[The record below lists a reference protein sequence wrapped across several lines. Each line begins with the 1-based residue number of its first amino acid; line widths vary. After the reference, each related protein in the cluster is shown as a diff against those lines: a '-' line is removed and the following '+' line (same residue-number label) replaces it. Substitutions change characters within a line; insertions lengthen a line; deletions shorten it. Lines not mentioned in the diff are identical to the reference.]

1 MATAGAE
8 GQAAGGGINSDP
20 TAAQQ
25 QVAPSETAAV
35 LQVLAAL
42 QASVA
47 GIAGTQ
53 ADQQA
58 LLLAQGEAL
67 RAVQEVDAEVR
78 AARDSGSEAGSAHTL
93 SSEAGSARRSVKGRV
108 LSVKKTGSARV
119 PTAGEK
125 NVLRL
130 FKSQGPFPGSKVVKT
145 EPADTHRPVLRELT
159 SRAT

>member
-47 GIAGTQ
+47 GIAGTK
-53 ADQQA
+53 AEQQA
-58 LLLAQGEAL
+58 LLLTQREAL
-67 RAVQEVDAEVR
+67 RAVQEVAAGVR

-125 NVLRL
+125 NVLR
-130 FKSQGPFPGSKVVKT
+130 SV
-145 EPADTHRPVLRELT
+145 
-159 SRAT
+159 SR